1 MHKLFSRTFAALALS
16 LLATIG
22 QTGAAKAPSAPI
34 TFSQTRVVFNE
45 GAKSASIDVTNKS
58 ETPYMLATSVRLV
71 SVDRQTTRND
81 RAFSAVPPVR
91 LLMPGET
98 LTVRIVKTG
107 LASREGAG
115 DDVSRAE
122 DGNAVVE
129 SARLI
134 RFKMVPAQE
143 KNAYQKP
150 VVRAVITT
158 TLKLF
163 YRPTMLVNDTG
174 VREAAEALDAYC
186 IVDDDGLA
194 HLLVANPSGYWL
206 TFGRFEWDG
215 IAVPNDVRRQMVS
228 PHEER
233 LYEASEGCP
242 KRVSFSLIDE
252 YGFATET
259 RTLNIARRADAVH
272 AQRKDALGR
281 GRKD

>member
-16 LLATIG
+16 LLATIA

-143 KNAYQKP
+143 KNAHQKP

-163 YRPTMLVNDTG
+163 YRPTMLIRACAKRQRRSTPTASWMATVSRIYWSRILPAIGSPSAVSNGT
-174 VREAAEALDAYC
+174 ALLYPMMYADKWCRRTKGGFTKRAK
-186 IVDDDGLA
+186 
-194 HLLVANPSGYWL
+194 
-206 TFGRFEWDG
+206 
-215 IAVPNDVRRQMVS
+215 AVPS
-228 PHEER
+228 
-233 LYEASEGCP
+233 A
-242 KRVSFSLIDE
+242 
-252 YGFATET
+252 
-259 RTLNIARRADAVH
+259 
-272 AQRKDALGR
+272 
-281 GRKD
+281 

>member
-1 MHKLFSRTFAALALS
+1 
-16 LLATIG
+16 
-22 QTGAAKAPSAPI
+22 
-34 TFSQTRVVFNE
+34 
-45 GAKSASIDVTNKS
+45 
-58 ETPYMLATSVRLV
+58 MLATSVRLV

-143 KNAYQKP
+143 KNAHQKP